1 MEDVLQKLDTE
12 KKNRII
18 NSAIEE
24 FSKYPFNKASTNNI
38 VKNAGI
44 SKGLLFHYF
53 GNKKDLYEYI
63 SGFVIHKLFNEITKR
78 IDWENTD
85 LFERIKQIALAK
97 IELSA
102 DYPQLF
108 TLAIKVFTSEN
119 PTSLNQ
125 ALKIYED
132 QGIDVQEYFTKVY
145 QYNVDYTLF
154 SDAKNIGI
162 NVDIIRWTIEKVAEE
177 KVMKTVAAYDLTIIQ
192 KLSEEM
198 NAYIDV
204 LKKAFY
210 KNLD

>member
-38 VKNAGI
+38 VKNAEI

-53 GNKKDLYEYI
+53 GNKKELYEYI
-63 SGFVIHKLFNEITKR
+63 SGFVIHKLFDEITKR

-85 LFERIKQIALAK
+85 LFDRIKQIALAK
-97 IELSA
+97 IELAA

-108 TLAIKVFTSEN
+108 TFAIKVFASEN
-119 PTSLNQ
+119 PTNLNQ

-132 QGIDVQEYFTKVY
+132 KGIDVQQYFTKIY
-145 QYNVDYTLF
+145 QHNVDYTLF

-162 NVDIIRWTIEKVAEE
+162 NVDIIRWTIEKFAEE
-177 KVMKTVAAYDLTIIQ
+177 KVMKTVAADDLTIIQ

-210 KNLD
+210 K

>member
-24 FSKYPFNKASTNNI
+24 FSKYPFKKASTNNI

-53 GNKKDLYEYI
+53 GNKKELYEYI

-78 IDWENTD
+78 IDWENKD
-85 LFERIKQIALAK
+85 LFERIKQIALTK

-102 DYPQLF
+102 EFPQLF
-108 TLAIKVFTSEN
+108 TFAINLFTSEN
-119 PTSLNQ
+119 PTSLDQ
-125 ALKIYED
+125 AFKIYEK
-132 QGIDVQEYFTKVY
+132 QGINVQEYFTKIY
-145 QYNVDYTLF
+145 QYNVDYSLF
-154 SDAKNIGI
+154 SDTENIGI
-162 NVDIIRWTIEKVAEE
+162 NVDIIRWTIEKFGEE
-177 KVMKTVAAYDLTIIQ
+177 KVISTVATGDLTIIQ
-192 KLSEEM
+192 KVADEM
-198 NAYIDV
+198 NIYIDV

-210 KNLD
+210 KKLD